1 MRAATKR
8 RETMAAARRSGG
20 ALAVVGLLVCC
31 SPCVSPAFVTLRP
44 ETTDL
49 ESAVRWAAAPDA
61 AVGGAGLF
69 DGIQVAIE
77 PGLPEKLA
85 RAVSGEARPEDVAA
99 VEAAVRAAF
108 AAWESS
114 VLRFEVTFD
123 GPAERG
129 PTVGREIDVFGVPE
143 SDPVFQD
150 NQFFGVTDTA
160 FEMVDGRV
168 LTNGAV
174 LPGFAFVGA
183 DIFLN
188 LDTIAGISSIFTREQ
203 QPAALQRLVMHETGH
218 ALGFGHPNV
227 AAEFNYDTDDDPLN
241 AMVIDPLDPLADLR
255 LSPNVN
261 VNAVMSN
268 LPNTLDALLLT
279 ALTNDELGG
288 RDALYPGPPPTE
300 CPADCDASG
309 AVSID
314 ELVRSVQIGLG
325 DALFL
330 ACPAADR
337 DRNLR
342 VTVDELI
349 AGVRAALEGC
359 GLG

>member
-1 MRAATKR
+1 M
-8 RETMAAARRSGG
+8 
-20 ALAVVGLLVCC
+20 
-31 SPCVSPAFVTLRP
+31 
-44 ETTDL
+44 
-49 ESAVRWAAAPDA
+49 RWAAAPDP

-69 DGIQVAIE
+69 DGLQVAIE
-77 PGLPEKLA
+77 PGLAGKLA
-85 RAVSGEARPEDVAA
+85 RAVTGENRPEDVAA
-99 VEAAVRAAF
+99 VEAALRAAF

-114 VLRFEVTFD
+114 VLRFEVTLD

-129 PTVGREIDVFGVPE
+129 PTIGREIDVFAVPE

-150 NQFFGVTDTA
+150 NDFFGVTDTA
-160 FEMVDGRV
+160 FAMVEGRV

-174 LPGFAFVGA
+174 LPGYAFIGA

-188 LDTIAGISSIFTREQ
+188 LDTIGGISSIFTREQ

-227 AAEFNYDTDDDPLN
+227 LAEFNYDTDDDPLN
-241 AMVIDPLDPLADLR
+241 AMMIDPLDPLADLR
-255 LSPNVN
+255 LSPNVD

-268 LPNTLDALLLT
+268 LPNRLDALLRT

-288 RDALYPGPPPTE
+288 RAALYPGPPPTD
-300 CPADCDASG
+300 CAADCDANG
-309 AVSID
+309 TVAID
-314 ELVRSVQIGLG
+314 ELVRGVQIALG
-325 DALFL
+325 DAVFL

-337 DRNLR
+337 DRDLR

-349 AGVRAALEGC
+349 AGVRAALDGC
-359 GLG
+359 RPG